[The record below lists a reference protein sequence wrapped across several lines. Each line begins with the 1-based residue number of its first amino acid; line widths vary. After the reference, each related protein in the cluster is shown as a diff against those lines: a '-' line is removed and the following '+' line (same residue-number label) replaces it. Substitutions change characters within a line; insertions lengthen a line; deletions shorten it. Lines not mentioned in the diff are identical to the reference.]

1 MRFLEA
7 LTSEARLRTCSRV
20 GLEVGGVGSVLVLG
34 LGLVLLGSGQ
44 G

>member
-20 GLEVGGVGSVLVLG
+20 GLEVGGEVGVSVGVG
-34 LGLVLLGSGQ
+34 VVLLGPGQ